1 MTSFSKPS
9 TPVFSLYVPA
19 PKNIK
24 VEFIY
29 NFYVYDESTNPVAGV
44 PESLK
49 TKSIEQVNTK
59 TTNFSLK
66 VPRYNQINWDP
77 PVSTIF
83 SSAPPEY
90 SISNNFEKV
99 VSEDSFLSSRF
110 FSYSFSSLENLEEAY
125 KDINNKKTDE
135 GISQAGI
142 IDKYVSNLLNSYVE
156 TGDETNVSHIR
167 QQIVRSVGSLERI
180 ADRPMYT
187 LGTGFY
193 DSNGKKIDASGFDQ
207 LVSEAPTL
215 NLKINSLVLPDIFVS
230 ASLSEEDI
238 NSINS
243 NYQTST
249 KENSSVDELV
259 VKPVFIGKKV
269 TNVESIKASSSIIGY
284 LIERYELTPAGFLKN
299 KVITIENSSVNSY
312 VDVEIKYG
320 STYYYSVKSIAR
332 IDVPGYDKENF
343 EIRNI
348 TYYVGSSPISKSVF
362 CSEMVPP
369 PPPVD
374 INFVWNYKKRKLQV
388 VWGMPINSQRDI
400 KQFQIFRR
408 SSIDEPF
415 ELLSQRCFDYS
426 TKRYTTGEI
435 IDGNSKEM
443 SQENASFVS
452 YDKSQTLSYIDDDF
466 IADIEA
472 SKTSKYVYTIVSI
485 DAHGMISNYGAQF
498 EVSYD
503 FFKNKII
510 KKLVSNAGAP
520 RQYPNMYLDV
530 DLFKDVIKTEGPE
543 SLSMKIYFMPEYFK
557 IKYNDGT
564 VQTMLST
571 KQQNSFYN
579 MQFINLQNQK
589 SDSLKISI
597 DDSYGLVK

>member
-1 MTSFSKPS
+1 
-9 TPVFSLYVPA
+9 
-19 PKNIK
+19 
-24 VEFIY
+24 
-29 NFYVYDESTNPVAGV
+29 
-44 PESLK
+44 
-49 TKSIEQVNTK
+49 
-59 TTNFSLK
+59 
-66 VPRYNQINWDP
+66 
-77 PVSTIF
+77 
-83 SSAPPEY
+83 
-90 SISNNFEKV
+90 
-99 VSEDSFLSSRF
+99 
-110 FSYSFSSLENLEEAY
+110 
-125 KDINNKKTDE
+125 
-135 GISQAGI
+135 
-142 IDKYVSNLLNSYVE
+142 
-156 TGDETNVSHIR
+156 
-167 QQIVRSVGSLERI
+167 
-180 ADRPMYT
+180 
-187 LGTGFY
+187 
-193 DSNGKKIDASGFDQ
+193 
-207 LVSEAPTL
+207 
-215 NLKINSLVLPDIFVS
+215 
-230 ASLSEEDI
+230 
-238 NSINS
+238 
-243 NYQTST
+243 
-249 KENSSVDELV
+249 
-259 VKPVFIGKKV
+259 
-269 TNVESIKASSSIIGY
+269 
-284 LIERYELTPAGFLKN
+284 
-299 KVITIENSSVNSY
+299 
-312 VDVEIKYG
+312 
-320 STYYYSVKSIAR
+320 
-332 IDVPGYDKENF
+332 
-343 EIRNI
+343 
-348 TYYVGSSPISKSVF
+348 
-362 CSEMVPP
+362 
-369 PPPVD
+369 
-374 INFVWNYKKRKLQV
+374 
-388 VWGMPINSQRDI
+388 MPINSQRDI